1 MSDGL
6 LRRAREH
13 KRAGAR
19 REDGRSAAQGERI
32 GTFGKGPRGERTGS
46 PVREAGILARITQE
60 RNGAVRYFEGLLGR
74 SARSI
79 HPRKKNVQ
87 GNGTRKRPSQN
98 QSLMLLRPLRAAFP
112 SLPSVRIGAI
122 LQSDLMPVDQG
133 FVAGCLLFI
142 LVGVLSLT
150 SPTVELWLS
159 YKPFPNHI
167 ELNSVSVPE
176 ALNAESAANGASVSD
191 RHVDSAAAA
200 LDISRFETLSFDTHT
215 VRSGETISGI
225 ARRYGITVDTLVS
238 FNQISDSRR
247 VHVGTEFE
255 IPSRSG
261 LRHIVGSGESLSA
274 IAERY
279 SVAVEDI
286 LDANDLQTTSISQ
299 GNELFIPGARMRDTE
314 LRLILGELFVRPTT
328 GRLTSGFGNRT
339 DPFTGRRSFHNGVDW
354 ANAPGTPIV
363 ASMAGRVVDV
373 GRNPVYGNY
382 VIIQHPENFQSMY
395 AHLQTINV
403 NRGQYVSQRQRIGA
417 MGNTGRST
425 GSHLHFSLF
434 ENGRP
439 VDPLR
444 HVH

>member
-1 MSDGL
+1 M
-6 LRRAREH
+6 
-13 KRAGAR
+13 
-19 REDGRSAAQGERI
+19 I
-32 GTFGKGPRGERTGS
+32 
-46 PVREAGILARITQE
+46 
-60 RNGAVRYFEGLLGR
+60 
-74 SARSI
+74 
-79 HPRKKNVQ
+79 
-87 GNGTRKRPSQN
+87 
-98 QSLMLLRPLRAAFP
+98 LRPLRAALP

-122 LQSDLMPVDQG
+122 LQRDLVPLDQA
-133 FVAGCLLFI
+133 FVSGCLLFI

-159 YKPFPNHI
+159 YSPFPDHI
-167 ELNSVSVPE
+167 ELNSVSGPDT
-176 ALNAESAANGASVSD
+176 LNSDRTTSESSVSA
-191 RHVDSAAAA
+191 RHVDSAAAD
-200 LDISRFETLSFDTHT
+200 LDISRFETLSFETHT
-215 VRSGETISGI
+215 VQAGETISGI
-225 ARRYGITVDTLVS
+225 AREYGITVDTIVS

-261 LRHIVGSGESLSA
+261 LRHIVGSGESLSS
-274 IAERY
+274 IAARY

-286 LDANDLQTTSISQ
+286 LDANDLQTTSIPEGS
-299 GNELFIPGARMRDTE
+299 ELFIPGARMRDTE

-354 ANAPGTPIV
+354 ANSPGTPIV
-363 ASMAGRVVDV
+363 ASMAGRVVDI

-382 VIIQHPENFQSMY
+382 IIIQHPENFQSMY
-395 AHLQTINV
+395 AHLRSVTV
-403 NRGQYVSQRQRIGA
+403 NRGQYVSQRQRIGT
-417 MGNTGRST
+417 MGSTGRST

-439 VDPLR
+439 VDPMR